1 MHDQAAAGIQVVTI
15 DGLETVPPKD
25 EVALMKG
32 VTMHPITVALCV
44 GDWIKDWRAYT
55 GGILHTPG
63 GRTRSIPGMGRAAC
77 AC

>member
-1 MHDQAAAGIQVVTI
+1 MVTI

-63 GRTRSIPGMGRAAC
+63 TWFAEARTFFSCVLGRGG
-77 AC
+77 